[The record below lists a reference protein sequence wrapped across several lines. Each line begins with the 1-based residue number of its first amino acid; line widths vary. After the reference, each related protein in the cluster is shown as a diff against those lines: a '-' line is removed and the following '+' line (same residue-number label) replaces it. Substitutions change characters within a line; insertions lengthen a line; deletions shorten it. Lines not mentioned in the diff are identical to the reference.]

1 MSTLPNGVS
10 YQGIYCYRSD
20 DHPTQVYYIP
30 GTPMP
35 QRNADGVPAISLL
48 TFAQMA
54 MLQLSSQWEI
64 PATHLQGLKTY
75 LEQEFADL
83 KADTLQ
89 LTPAPLEVEAVT
101 LSLMDASGKPEVL
114 ETARSSGH
122 PPYSTVFSVQ
132 LSNEQKAQA
141 ISAFNGRKNILTVTY
156 EASLPKQ
163 VVAEVHM
170 TGNVSSLLKRFS
182 KDSPISEYLQ
192 QIEAAVVD
200 KQLKFEQSISP
211 DTPDCLRQKTEQLA
225 KEKTAELLQ
234 LMVKGATRADP
245 NHLKVTA
252 RLTDTV
258 PIPVQQSADVSTWF
272 PQGKGLDYVQ
282 LLGA

>member
-10 YQGIYCYRSD
+10 YQGIYCYRN
-20 DHPTQVYYIP
+20 DHSTQVYYIP
-30 GTPMP
+30 GAPIP

-48 TFAQMA
+48 AFEQMA
-54 MLQLSSQWEI
+54 MLQISSQWEI
-64 PATHLQGLKTY
+64 PTTHLHGLKTY
-75 LEQEFADL
+75 LEQQFPDL
-83 KADTLQ
+83 KSDTLQ
-89 LTPAPLEVEAVT
+89 LIPAPIEVEAVT
-101 LSLMDASGKPEVL
+101 LSLTDASGEPERL

-141 ISAFNGRKNILTVTY
+141 MSAFHGRKNILTVTY

-163 VVAEVHM
+163 VVAEVTI
-170 TGNVSSLLKRFS
+170 TGNVSTLLKRLS
-182 KDSPISEYLQ
+182 QDSAMSEYWQ
-192 QIEAAVVD
+192 QIQSALDA
-200 KQLKFEQSISP
+200 KQLKLEQSTSP
-211 DTPDCLRQKTEQLA
+211 DAPDCLRQKAEQLA
-225 KEKTAELLQ
+225 KEKAAELLQ
-234 LMVKGATRADP
+234 LMIKGATRADP

-258 PIPVQQSADVSTWF
+258 PIPVQQTADVSTWF

-282 LLGA
+282 LLGV